1 MKVSELNKAKI
12 PVVKINK
19 KLDEFKGKILF
30 PDKLAQANEMLLRV
44 KLPTVEMSK

>member
-1 MKVSELNKAKI
+1 MEINEFNQAKI

-30 PDKLAQANEMLLRV
+30 PDKLAQANAMLLRV
-44 KLPTVEMSK
+44 KLPTLKLSK